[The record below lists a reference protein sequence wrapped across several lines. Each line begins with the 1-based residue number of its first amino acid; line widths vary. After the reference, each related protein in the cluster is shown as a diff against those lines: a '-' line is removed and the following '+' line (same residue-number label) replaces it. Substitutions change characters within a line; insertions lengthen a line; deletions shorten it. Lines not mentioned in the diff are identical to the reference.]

1 LQKYRALFATAF
13 QDNKLFSMS
22 VTDNVLLGEEVEESQ
37 KEKIASDALKL
48 SGVYEK
54 VSSLEKGMN
63 TTLTKEFDDDGVVFS
78 GGEFQK
84 VVVARAFAR
93 NCPIKV
99 FDEPSS
105 ALDPIAEYQLFDN
118 ILKSCK
124 ENLLIF
130 ISHRLSSV
138 KNADSVIL
146 LEQGRIKEEGTHKEL
161 MKQNGLYADMY
172 NKQAKNYLADSS
184 VQEQGIW
191 S

>member
-1 LQKYRALFATAF
+1 
-13 QDNKLFSMS
+13 MS

-37 KEKIASDALKL
+37 KEQIASDALKL

-63 TTLTKEFDDDGVVFS
+63 TTLTKEFDDEGVVFS

-84 VVVARAFAR
+84 VVVARAFAK

-138 KNADSVIL
+138 KNADCVIL
-146 LEQGRIKEEGTHKEL
+146 LEHGQIKEEGTHKEL
-161 MKQNGLYADMY
+161 IKQNGLYADMY